1 MADVAMG
8 RQQTSVRVGHPDD
21 ARQLRRFHSG
31 DLLDRVQADIDSLDR
46 VVLTVAGVVCAIVG
60 AAGVAVLALVR
71 PVFGGWSQSGSP

>member
-21 ARQLRRFHSG
+21 ARQLRRFHRG

-46 VVLTVAGVVCAIVG
+46 VVLTVAV
-60 AAGVAVLALVR
+60 
-71 PVFGGWSQSGSP
+71 PGWYARSSARRA